1 MTPTP
6 QGDLASFFA
15 AVPTTL
21 DNAARA
27 AIVEAVSAA
36 RAAIAALWSAPA
48 EIDAF
53 FVRIAGEL
61 ADAADVDDLQ
71 RRQLVDLY
79 VADRCARGDA
89 AAIAWVERTCVAPL
103 GPAIGRI
110 DSSPAFVDEIRQ
122 RVRTKLLVALGDRP
136 PRIAEYAGRGP
147 LGAWV
152 RVVAVREALA
162 ARRQRGHAAPCGD
175 ELLDVGASVTSPE
188 LGLVKEQYRVQ
199 FEEAFRAALAELTAE
214 QRNLL
219 RHHYLHG
226 LTLDQIAGLY
236 GMHRSS
242 VARRIA
248 KTRSGLLS
256 ATRRGLMARIAT
268 SQADFDELMA
278 LIASRIDLSIE
289 RHLAVSAPA
298 AAS

>member
-6 QGDLASFFA
+6 QGDLARFFA
-15 AVPTTL
+15 AAPTPL
-21 DNAARA
+21 SAAAKAEIA
-27 AIVEAVSAA
+27 ASVTAA
-36 RAAIAALWSAPA
+36 RAAIAELWSAPA

-53 FVRIAGEL
+53 FLRLAGEL
-61 ADAADVDDLQ
+61 ADAADVDELQ
-71 RRQLVDLY
+71 RRHLVDLY
-79 VADRCARGDA
+79 VADRCAHGDA

-110 DSSPAFVDEIRQ
+110 DSSPVFVDEIRQ
-122 RVRTKLLVALGDRP
+122 RVRTKLLVAIGARP

-162 ARRQRGHAAPCGD
+162 ARRQRGHEAPRGD
-175 ELLDVGASVTSPE
+175 ALLDVGASVTSPE
-188 LGLVKEQYRVQ
+188 LGLVKEQYRVE

-256 ATRRGLMARIAT
+256 ATRRGLMSRLAT
-268 SQADFDELMA
+268 SQVEFDELMA

-289 RHLAVSAPA
+289 RHLAVSAAPA
-298 AAS
+298 S